1 MEIAKIEKQIIAAAL
16 QSREAWE
23 SLHTLDVHKDLSPE
37 GQRVLDE
44 IKSYYARD
52 VGTAAADLSLI
63 HSALRRSLS
72 NPKHQELFEEYLTGV
87 SNLGAV
93 STPNVLGELAELK
106 RYRIGQKLAAAL
118 VSGKD
123 AQQVSALVADYQS
136 LEVSPTVTSALPKY
150 KTGWD
155 IAELM
160 QENFNRANL
169 IKLSPKTLNDRMD
182 GGMMKGDQMIVF
194 AATEMGK
201 TLFAVNLCA
210 GFLFQNLKVLYCKN
224 EEPKARTNLRLINR
238 LSGKTKSELYDQA
251 IWDEVRT
258 SLREK
263 GYERFSIVDLS
274 PGTLPEIDKLVQE
287 LTPDVV
293 VVDQIRNLDVE
304 NENRTNQL
312 ERAATGMRNLAKRR
326 NFLSVGL
333 TQAGASAFGKSILN
347 RGDIDGSNVG
357 IPGQA
362 DLMLGIGANEEQE
375 AAGIRWLSLPKA
387 KGGDHTPFAVSFD
400 PLLSKVQEV

>member
-1 MEIAKIEKQIIAAAL
+1 MEIAKLEKQIVAAAIASRSTWEQLVQLGAL
-16 QSREAWE
+16 Q
-23 SLHTLDVHKDLSPE
+23 DLSPE
-37 GQRVLDE
+37 GQRVLE
-44 IKSYYARD
+44 FTGTFYAND
-52 VGTAAADLSLI
+52 PSSVSADLSLI
-63 HSALRRSLS
+63 SSALGRSLN
-72 NPKHQELFEEYLTGV
+72 NPKHQELFQAYLSGV
-87 SNLGAV
+87 PESV
-93 STPNVLGELAELK
+93 STPNVLVEVASLK
-106 RYRIGQKLAAAL
+106 RHRIGQKLAAAL
-118 VSGKD
+118 VSQKPATEID
-123 AQQVSALVADYQS
+123 ALIADLQS
-136 LEVSPTVTSALPKY
+136 TSTSTQTTSVQRPEP

-182 GGMMKGDQMIVF
+182 GGMMRGDQMIVF

-210 GFLFQNLKVLYCKN
+210 GFLVQNLKVLYCKN

-238 LSGKTKSELYDQA
+238 LSGKTKSDLYDQA
-251 IWDEVRT
+251 IWEEVRQI
-258 SLREK
+258 LRDK
-263 GYERFSIVDLS
+263 GYANFSIVDLS
-274 PGTLPEIDKLVQE
+274 PGTLDEIEGLVKE
-287 LTPDVV
+287 LNPDVV
-293 VVDQIRNLDVE
+293 VVDQIRNLDVA

-333 TQAGASAFGKSILN
+333 TQAGATAFGKSILN

-362 DLMLGIGANEEQE
+362 DLMVGIGANEEQE
-375 AAGIRWLSLPKA
+375 AAGIRWISLPKA